1 MISNRE
7 LFLRYMGQTS
17 EAPYMLE
24 IEKAEGLYLYCNNN
38 KKLIDLIAGVSVS
51 NLGHG
56 NKRII
61 DAIKLQAEKH
71 MHLMVY
77 GEYIQTPQVVL
88 AQKLCSVLP
97 ESINSVYF
105 VNSGSEAIET
115 ALKLAKR
122 TTRRTRI
129 VSFKNSYHGS
139 SHGAISVTGNEAF
152 KNSFRPLLPDV
163 YHINF
168 NDIEDLEIITD
179 KTACVVIEPIQ
190 GEGGVRVA
198 SNEFMVKLRQKCD
211 ETGALLI
218 FDEIQTGFGRTGK
231 FFALEHYSIVP
242 DIICMAK
249 ALGAGMPLGAVA
261 APKKIMNNFTSDP
274 VLGHITTFG
283 GHPIS
288 CAAAIEGINIIIEDK
303 LIETIDR
310 KNKLFVENLK
320 HPKIKELRGK
330 GLFIAVELENS
341 KMVQDFIKKGI
352 DLGFV
357 TDWFIF
363 CDNAFRIAP
372 PLTITETEVIE
383 IVKLIKDALDL
394 I

>member
-1 MISNRE
+1 
-7 LFLRYMGQTS
+7 
-17 EAPYMLE
+17 
-24 IEKAEGLYLYCNNN
+24 
-38 KKLIDLIAGVSVS
+38 
-51 NLGHG
+51 
-56 NKRII
+56 
-61 DAIKLQAEKH
+61 
-71 MHLMVY
+71 
-77 GEYIQTPQVVL
+77 
-88 AQKLCSVLP
+88 
-97 ESINSVYF
+97 
-105 VNSGSEAIET
+105 
-115 ALKLAKR
+115 
-122 TTRRTRI
+122 
-129 VSFKNSYHGS
+129 SFKNSYHGS

>member
-24 IEKAEGLYLYCNNN
+24 IEKAEGLYLYCNNK

-383 IVKLIKDALDL
+383 SVKLIKDALDL

>member
-1 MISNRE
+1 
-7 LFLRYMGQTS
+7 
-17 EAPYMLE
+17 
-24 IEKAEGLYLYCNNN
+24 
-38 KKLIDLIAGVSVS
+38 
-51 NLGHG
+51 
-56 NKRII
+56 
-61 DAIKLQAEKH
+61 